1 MCSQFETGLGLS
13 FHQRNI
19 DFLRFKVN
27 LFIHK
32 IADMMLAP
40 PVCAN
45 NHAHVIACPC
55 CTSLQSDQLI
65 TGNYCDVSSPA
76 VGNK

>member
-1 MCSQFETGLGLS
+1 MGFS

-19 DFLRFKVN
+19 DYLGFKVN

-32 IADMMLAP
+32 IAEMMLAS

-45 NHAHVIACPC
+45 NHAHVIVCPC
-55 CTSLQSDQLI
+55 CPSLQSDQLI
-65 TGNYCDVSSPA
+65 TGHYCDASSPA